1 MNENNDSKALI
12 YVNDESE
19 IKELMSLAEMPS
31 DQIKR
36 AMDLNYLS
44 LLVKNNPRLDKIYF
58 VDFINKAQLTGADPR
73 LNQIYLIAYDAWNSA
88 TQQKEPKGTTVFSYQ
103 YFIRLAQQTGQLE
116 DFDVDTKEDS
126 YIDFNSGAKRK
137 PSLTS
142 FAWVRRKGQGTL
154 KYKARLWEFAKTDK
168 NGNLQGNWRASTYL
182 MLEKCAIANV
192 MRWAFPEVLGNMY
205 IKDEMEKATGIDNI
219 DVEKRNRGELSG
231 RSYKNTSSQE
241 VIHIS
246 NMDNENG
253 EDTIA
258 NNSEYI
264 ELKKTKLLDIVLQL
278 DDSFFEKVGKKQI
291 DILDKINASTDI
303 DKIILMENYINSFKG
318 V

>member
-1 MNENNDSKALI
+1 MNEEKSLV
-12 YVNDESE
+12 YVNENDE
-19 IKELMSLAEMPS
+19 IKELMTLASMPS

-36 AMDLNYLS
+36 TMDMNYLS

-73 LNQIYLIAYDAWNSA
+73 LNQIYLISYDAWNPS

-103 YFIRLAQQTGQLE
+103 FFIRLAQQTGHLE
-116 DFDVDTKEDS
+116 DFDVDTKEDT
-126 YIDFNSGAKRK
+126 YIDFNAAAKRK

-168 NGNLQGNWRASTYL
+168 NGNLMGNWKASTYL

-205 IKDEMEKATGIDNI
+205 IKDEMEKATGMDHIEVESKNYRLISGATSNTAPLDKPIKINEGSTDN
-219 DVEKRNRGELSG
+219 N
-231 RSYKNTSSQE
+231 
-241 VIHIS
+241 IS
-246 NMDNENG
+246 NAKETPFEINDFEIKRLDLLN
-253 EDTIA
+253 
-258 NNSEYI
+258 
-264 ELKKTKLLDIVLQL
+264 KTVSL
-278 DDSFFEKVGKKQI
+278 DDTFFEKINKNRN
-291 DILDKINASTDI
+291 DIMEKINLETDYSSLLKMEKYI
-303 DKIILMENYINSFKG
+303 DSFKG
-318 V
+318 